1 MATGTRIL
9 AALLAVVNAVATTA
23 SAQEG
28 ATAPGAGD
36 YLAQAPPGAEPR
48 VFAPGIVST
57 GLSERD
63 VAITPD
69 GDEIFFSQ
77 FAGSYTFGAIMR
89 VRRVDG
95 RWQAPEVAPFSGTP
109 GDLDLEPAL
118 SWDGAKLYFLS
129 NRPDPPRRS
138 DRNEDIWVSERIAG
152 GGWSAPRALG
162 APVNSEHKEYFPSLT
177 RSGTIYFTREDA
189 ATGDSAIFRCR
200 MVDGA
205 WTAAERLPAVVNSGN
220 ARFNAFVAHDE
231 SYLIYGM
238 TGRKDSLGSVDY
250 FVSFR
255 TADDAWSEPVNLGPT
270 VNTPG
275 QNEYSP
281 YVTRDGR
288 YLFFM
293 SGRNAP
299 AADVFGVRIDAAA
312 LQRLATRHGNGHADI
327 WWVDASF
334 IETLRPPRPTP

>member
-1 MATGTRIL
+1 MPWSCKAIAVGL
-9 AALLAVVNAVATTA
+9 AAATAAAGAAVA
-23 SAQEG
+23 QERRPEL
-28 ATAPGAGD
+28 TGD
-36 YLAQAPPGAEPR
+36 DYIAQAPPGAEAR

-63 VAITPD
+63 IAITPE

-77 FAGSYTFGAIMR
+77 FAGNYTFGAIMR
-89 VRRVDG
+89 VRRVG
-95 RWQAPEVAPFSGTP
+95 GQWQAPEVAPFSGTP

-118 SWDGAKLYFLS
+118 SWDGSRLYFFS

-138 DRNEDIWVSERIAG
+138 ERNEDIWVADRLPG

-177 RSGTIYFTREDA
+177 RTGTIYFTREDIGS
-189 ATGDSAIFRCR
+189 GDSAIFRCR

-205 WTAAERLPAVVNSGN
+205 WAPAERLPAAVNSGN

-250 FVSFR
+250 FVAFR
-255 TADDAWSEPVNLGPT
+255 RPDDTWSEPVNLGPT
-270 VNTPG
+270 VNSPG
-275 QNEYSP
+275 QHEYSP

-293 SGRNAP
+293 SGRTAP
-299 AADVFGVRIDAAA
+299 AAAEFGARISSAA
-312 LQRLATRHGNGHADI
+312 LQRLATRHGNGSADV
-327 WWVDASF
+327 WWVGAAF
-334 IETLRPPRPTP
+334 IESLRPPHPAP

>member
-1 MATGTRIL
+1 MITGLRVMGSIAL
-9 AALLAVVNAVATTA
+9 AAAAAAVM
-23 SAQEG
+23 AQSGSSER
-28 ATAPGAGD
+28 AAGD
-36 YLAQAPPGAEPR
+36 YLGEEPPGVEPR

-63 VAITPD
+63 IAVTPE

-89 VRRVDG
+89 VRRVAG

-118 SWDGAKLYFLS
+118 SWDGTTLYFLS

-138 DRNEDIWVSERIAG
+138 ERNEDIWVADRLPG
-152 GGWSAPRALG
+152 GAWSAPRTLG

-177 RSGTIYFTREDA
+177 RTGTIYFTRENVT
-189 ATGDSAIFRCR
+189 TGDSAIFRCR
-200 MVDGA
+200 RLDGA
-205 WTAAERLPAVVNSGN
+205 WAPAERLPDAVNSGT
-220 ARFNAFVAHDE
+220 ARFNAFVAPDE

-238 TGRKDSLGSVDY
+238 IGRQDTLGSVDY
-250 FVSFR
+250 YVAFR
-255 TADDAWSEPVNLGPT
+255 QPDDTWSEPVNLGPT

-293 SGRNAP
+293 SGRT
-299 AADVFGVRIDAAA
+299 AAAAELFGDRIDSQE
-312 LQRLATRHGNGHADI
+312 LQRVGGRHGNGHADI

-334 IETLRPPRPTP
+334 IERLRPPRPAP